1 MRARI
6 WVCVCVCIHICK
18 VCVCV
23 RACVRACAELIIPS
37 INIPYRRYQVFKW
50 WCTFGG
56 ICVPHI
62 YSHAS
67 QVLGDSYRRRLGSL
81 MSLRPWYVCR
91 VRFVCPFFPSL
102 SLSLFFFFY
111 FILFY
116 FKFFLFNCFSFFGCL
131 DCMLRVL
138 SWFLLIFYLP
148 SSFHFIFPN
157 SLSTVLTVRY
167 CGCRHWGP
175 PSPKALL
182 KNKSKVRGDFWYD
195 FR

>member
-102 SLSLFFFFY
+102 SLSLSFFFF
-111 FILFY
+111 
-116 FKFFLFNCFSFFGCL
+116 FFFFFN
-131 DCMLRVL
+131 
-138 SWFLLIFYLP
+138 
-148 SSFHFIFPN
+148 SSFLIAF
-157 SLSTVLTVRY
+157 LSSVVLTV
-167 CGCRHWGP
+167 CFACCRDFSLFFTFPVHSTSFFRILSPQSSQWGTADADIEVP
-175 PSPKALL
+175 HHQKLS
-182 KNKSKVRGDFWYD
+182 
-195 FR
+195 